1 MELIFKL
8 DQISEAA
15 CKLIEHAADHRV
27 LAFCGQMGAG
37 KTSFI
42 HALCKEMG
50 VKDNVSSPTFS
61 IINQYLAGNG
71 QTVYHLDLFRVAD
84 ENEAINT
91 GIEDCLNSGNTCM
104 VEWPEKMPAIFPDNT
119 LYITLSVLDTNTRK
133 LQINL

>member
-8 DQISEAA
+8 DHISEAA
-15 CKLIEHAADHRV
+15 SKLLEHASDHPV
-27 LAFCGQMGAG
+27 LAFRGEMGAG
-37 KTSFI
+37 KTTFI

-50 VKDNVSSPTFS
+50 VEDNVSSPTFS
-61 IINQYLAGNG
+61 IINQYLTGNG

-84 ENEAINT
+84 ENEAINS
-91 GIEDCLNSGNTCM
+91 GIEDCLYSGNTCM
-104 VEWPEKMPAIFPDNT
+104 VEWPEKMPAIFPEGT